1 MNTDRGLYLLS
12 ATLILLFASA
22 SLIGILNLP
31 IYLLHL
37 LTILAS
43 FPFFL
48 YSLNFSKSLIIFFE
62 RYRERHLRG
71 RAVIGSPPDRLAFI
85 KKIKECEQKGQ
96 KTIDGYLVGFEV
108 DSGAPIWISDEDMC
122 SHGCV
127 FAKTGVGKTLWL
139 ESIMMQQM
147 SRGRASGFTFID
159 AKRDSSTLAHVILM
173 AQITGRIED
182 LIVIDPFSP
191 VHAYNFLLTG
201 QRADVLA
208 RKVLRAG
215 LPPTSDFSTTKHYDR
230 LASDAIYR
238 MVRVLTATGNTWT
251 IKDISD
257 ALVEFERSYPHLK
270 SILEKVGA
278 KESVV
283 ELKKIM
289 SGYRDGRGGH
299 NLQRMNDNLRG
310 IGAELQ
316 SIGSSAIGGVFS
328 SNYTDLVLTDD
339 ILRGKIIYYMLPR
352 LEEAETAAKMVKI
365 FREDLEVSI
374 GEITSSTEYRLEDPH
389 LVIIDE
395 GSSTFGP
402 SWANLFELARK
413 GRFSILFGAQS
424 TGGLTDKASGLSAE
438 FYERVMANVNLKVM
452 MRIGDNRTAREMS
465 EWFGKEVSY
474 NVAESSSES
483 VSGGF
488 LSRRTV
494 RSNSQSVLE
503 DTKELVDPDE
513 LKHSLNEK
521 GMAWFDVGDGVIR
534 KGRTLWFNADVPEG
548 YSGREHLVQLERQL
562 GEPLGLSKYIEKV
575 ILEEEDNLDKQSVE
589 KPTLKKL
596 TKNIKGDDAQTY
608 EKNVKVMN
616 DKLENCK
623 KNSFKNKQNYT
634 KSHLPEEKSIHKPNI
649 NPLKFSNS
657 NRKPHF
663 KGQVH
668 RFKIK

>member
-1 MNTDRGLYLLS
+1 MVYLTLTILS
-12 ATLILLFASA
+12 LCLFAGFVYFF
-22 SLIGILNLP
+22 SLP
-31 IYLLHL
+31 VYLLHF
-37 LTILAS
+37 ICIIS
-43 FPFFL
+43 SISFFL
-48 YSLNFSKSLIIFFE
+48 FSANFAKFFIIFFE
-62 RYRERHLRG
+62 KRLDKRLRG
-71 RAVIGSPPDRLAFI
+71 RAVLGSPPDRDAFI
-85 KKIKECEQKGQ
+85 KKLKECKENGK
-96 KTIDGYLVGFEV
+96 KIIDGYLVGFEV
-108 DSGAPIWISDEDMC
+108 DSGAPIWISDEAMC

-139 ESIMMQQM
+139 ESIMLQQM

-238 MVRVLTATGNTWT
+238 MVRVLTATGYVWT

-278 KESVV
+278 RESVV

-289 SGYRDGRGGH
+289 SGYRDGKGGH

-374 GEITSSTEYRLEDPH
+374 GEITSSSEYSLEDPH

-424 TGGLTDKASGLSAE
+424 TGGL
-438 FYERVMANVNLKVM
+438 
-452 MRIGDNRTAREMS
+452 RI
-465 EWFGKEVSY
+465 K
-474 NVAESSSES
+474 
-483 VSGGF
+483 
-488 LSRRTV
+488 
-494 RSNSQSVLE
+494 
-503 DTKELVDPDE
+503 LVD
-513 LKHSLNEK
+513 
-521 GMAWFDVGDGVIR
+521 
-534 KGRTLWFNADVPEG
+534 
-548 YSGREHLVQLERQL
+548 
-562 GEPLGLSKYIEKV
+562 
-575 ILEEEDNLDKQSVE
+575 
-589 KPTLKKL
+589 
-596 TKNIKGDDAQTY
+596 
-608 EKNVKVMN
+608 
-616 DKLENCK
+616 
-623 KNSFKNKQNYT
+623 
-634 KSHLPEEKSIHKPNI
+634 
-649 NPLKFSNS
+649 
-657 NRKPHF
+657 
-663 KGQVH
+663 
-668 RFKIK
+668 